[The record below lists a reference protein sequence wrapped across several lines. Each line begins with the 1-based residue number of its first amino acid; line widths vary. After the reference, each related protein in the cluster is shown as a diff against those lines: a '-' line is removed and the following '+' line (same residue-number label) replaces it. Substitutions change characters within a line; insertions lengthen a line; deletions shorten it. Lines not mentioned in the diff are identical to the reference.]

1 MLDNWTKFDTV
12 ARMASEV
19 LRAGIVG
26 SGFIGRVHARSALL
40 AGAQLTAVA
49 ASSAHSAEL
58 AAGELGAE
66 RPAGSPEELIAA
78 DDIDVVHICTPNH
91 LHRPL
96 ADAALAA
103 GKHVVCE
110 KPLALDATEA
120 EALVVAA
127 ADSGRHAAV
136 PFVYRF
142 YPTVREAHE
151 RVSQGQLGRITLLH
165 GTYLQ
170 DWLLRPQDD
179 NWRVDEATG
188 GASRAFA
195 DIGSHWCDLAEFV
208 SGHRLT
214 RLSARTLTAVPERLA
229 DSARRA
235 FAGGNSTGESRP
247 VSTEDVALVQF
258 ETDRGALG
266 SVVISQVSAGR
277 KNRLWI
283 ELDGSESALAF
294 DQEQPEQLWA
304 GRRDNE
310 SIVRRDPESLSP
322 AAARYATLPGGHPQ
336 GYADCF
342 DAFVADFYEGIETG
356 VQPAGVPVFADGL
369 RAVHITEAVLSSA
382 ASGQWVD
389 VAAAQEAVAS

>member
-1 MLDNWTKFDTV
+1 
-12 ARMASEV
+12 MASEI
-19 LRAGIVG
+19 LRVGIVG

-40 AGAQLTAVA
+40 AGAHLTAVA
-49 ASSAHSAEL
+49 ASSARSAEV

-66 RPAGSPEELIAA
+66 RSAGSPEEIIAA

-127 ADSGRHAAV
+127 AESGRQAAV

-151 RVSQGQLGRITLLH
+151 RVARGDLGSVKLLH

-214 RLSARTLTAVPERLA
+214 RLSARTLTVVPERFA
-229 DSARRA
+229 DPARRA
-235 FAGGNSTGESRP
+235 FAGGNSNGESRP

-342 DAFVADFYEGIETG
+342 DAFVADFYEGIQTG
-356 VQPAGVPVFADGL
+356 VPPAGLPVFADGL

-389 VAAAQEAVAS
+389 VTAAQEAIAG

>member
-1 MLDNWTKFDTV
+1 
-12 ARMASEV
+12 MASEG
-19 LRAGIVG
+19 LRVGIVG
-26 SGFIGRVHARSALL
+26 SGFIGRVHARSARL
-40 AGAQLTAVA
+40 AGAHLAAVA
-49 ASSAHSAEL
+49 ASSADSAR
-58 AAGELGAE
+58 AAAADLGAE
-66 RPAGSPEELIAA
+66 RSAGSAEELIAM
-78 DDIDVVHICTPNH
+78 DDIDVVHVCTPNH

-96 ADAALAA
+96 AEAALAA

-110 KPLALDATEA
+110 KPLALDAIEA
-120 EALVVAA
+120 EALVAVAA
-127 ADSGRHAAV
+127 ESGRQAAV

-142 YPTVREAHE
+142 YPTVREARE
-151 RVSQGQLGRITLLH
+151 RVSQGDLGSVTLLH

-208 SGHRLT
+208 SGQRLT
-214 RLSARTLTAVPERLA
+214 RLSARTLTAVPERVS
-229 DSARRA
+229 DSARKA
-235 FAGGNSTGESRP
+235 FAGGNSSGESRP

-258 ETDRGALG
+258 ETDGGALG

-283 ELDGSESALAF
+283 ELDGSDSALAF

-310 SIVRRDPESLSP
+310 TIVRRDPESLSP

-342 DAFVADFYEGIETG
+342 HAFVADFYEGIDTG
-356 VQPAGVPVFADGL
+356 MPPAGLPMFADGL

-389 VAAAQEAVAS
+389 VAAAQEAVVG

>member
-1 MLDNWTKFDTV
+1 M
-12 ARMASEV
+12 SHGV
-19 LRAGIVG
+19 LRVGIVG
-26 SGFIGRVHARSALL
+26 SGFIGRVHARSARL

-49 ASSAHSAEL
+49 ASSADSAAL

-66 RPAGSPEELIAA
+66 RSAGSPEELIAA

-96 ADAALAA
+96 AEAALAA

-120 EALVVAA
+120 EALVAA
-127 ADSGRHAAV
+127 AAESGRQAAV

-142 YPTVREAHE
+142 YPTVREARE
-151 RVSQGQLGRITLLH
+151 RVAQGQLGSITLLH

-179 NWRVDEATG
+179 NWRVDAATG

-195 DIGSHWCDLAEFV
+195 DIGSHWCDLAEFI

-214 RLSARTLTAVPERLA
+214 RLSARTLTAVPERVT
-229 DSARRA
+229 DSARKA
-235 FAGGNSTGESRP
+235 FAEGDSSGESRA

-258 ETDRGALG
+258 ETDGGALG

-304 GRRDNE
+304 GRRDSE
-310 SIVRRDPESLSP
+310 SIVRRDPESLSA

-342 DAFVADFYEGIETG
+342 DAFVADVYESIRTG
-356 VQPAGVPVFADGL
+356 APVDGVPRFEDGL
-369 RAVHITEAVLSSA
+369 RAVRITEAVLASA
-382 ASGQWVD
+382 AAAEWVD
-389 VAAAQEAVAS
+389 VPAAQEALAR

>member
-1 MLDNWTKFDTV
+1 
-12 ARMASEV
+12 MASEV
-19 LRAGIVG
+19 LRVGIVG

-40 AGAQLTAVA
+40 AGAHLTAVA
-49 ASSAHSAEL
+49 ASSAHSAEV
-58 AAGELGAE
+58 AAAELGAE
-66 RPAGSPEELIAA
+66 RSAGSPEELIAA

-120 EALVVAA
+120 QALVAA
-127 ADSGRHAAV
+127 AAESGRQAAV

-151 RVSQGQLGRITLLH
+151 RVTRGQLGSITLLH

-170 DWLLRPQDD
+170 DWLLRAQDD

-208 SGHRLT
+208 SGHRLM

-235 FAGGNSTGESRP
+235 FAGGNSTGEPRP
-247 VSTEDVALVQF
+247 VSTEDVAVVQF

-356 VQPAGVPVFADGL
+356 VPPAGLPVFADGL
-369 RAVHITEAVLSSA
+369 RAVHITEAVLRSA

-389 VAAAQEAVAS
+389 VAAAQEAVAR